1 MKAQPLNLEVLL
13 HKRDEAL
20 REQSEQTRADLSNLM
35 KECEGLRVLQEL
47 LAESA
52 QEPVVTFERVVDG

>member
-1 MKAQPLNLEVLL
+1 MKAQPLDFEVLF

-20 REQSEQTRADLSNLM
+20 REQSEQARTDLSNLM
-35 KECEGLRVLQEL
+35 EECEGLRVLQEL

-52 QEPVVTFERVVDG
+52 QEPVVTYTRA

>member
-1 MKAQPLNLEVLL
+1 MKPQLPDFEVLF

-20 REQSEQTRADLSNLM
+20 REQGEEPCADLSNLM
-35 KECEGLRVLQEL
+35 EECESLRVLQEL

-52 QEPVVTFERVVDG
+52 QHPTVTYTRA